1 MSASNHQA
9 SNHGEN
15 TSMAVLDSFPAQ
27 KDEAPLFERI
37 HERQE
42 VVMESDFQEHEML
55 QANLERKSDNKFRDS
70 KLSSAE
76 EFLSSEQQ
84 NFRINSETKFKS
96 LPEMWRENCKS
107 KANFEAGS
115 DCENENLEFLKSL
128 STQDVDHLVEIFIQV
143 AKEEEFKLRK
153 TNRKLLREL
162 LYFRN
167 EVNRILYEVGSKL
180 TNDSKCSF
188 DSVTFA
194 SNEEFQ
200 ADHDIMFDDNFQNYD
215 RLLQKRQPILHQF
228 IDKVTQPNQLCQL
241 LQDLKG
247 LKESID
253 MARSLL
259 ALKFFE
265 LNIGRNDSSIDNRE
279 KIDAANSQDPITEI
293 EDEKFLPKIPSTNL
307 IEIQDRV
314 DFLTSIVDES
324 SNSFTPGTLGGRMS
338 SESWM
343 TVETVDLSS
352 DYEKIY
358 SILDDN
364 NCGASWSSETCNEE
378 KKNEV
383 STNSECPP
391 SDTEAGTNAHFVE
404 NCSSQCEQIKDSTK
418 GTEKMMISSIPVY
431 TETSL
436 RSVICRLFKILLQTD
451 YFHNPGFVNS
461 VDDGNSYKVE
471 ENALERAILRIS
483 SPPKIC
489 SVEDSFKFLA
499 SVQNKETSPLKA
511 DFSSNYQSFQPVK
524 PEKQQKPIQVL
535 RPTRL
540 HQRSIPHYSSLW
552 LTSIAR
558 LSLEN
563 FLRSG
568 SIPVVQAASPKV
580 PSVPQKIRIKTK
592 NSGSQMATQLKLSP
606 AQSSQG
612 NILNPIQRASRLNL
626 LRANDP
632 TLKISTRPPLL
643 RGIDLEKCCSR
654 PCRLLLVNQ
663 CTHLPDPS
671 SMETS
676 TSLLAFSSLRW
687 IIKWQKRP
695 FRLQQTNDKSF
706 NSTAILQIPQDQDQ
720 DQECSS
726 SKEDRKPN
734 ACPKMQ
740 FRMVEVEIRD
750 LTEDSNSFVD
760 RAPSVTSGKQSVVM
774 KPLDPGDIFSSSLTQ
789 SGNIFALPSNH
800 ATYHPSRTGK
810 IPLKQQRR
818 RHIFRNI

>member
-1 MSASNHQA
+1 MSSSNHQA
-9 SNHGEN
+9 TNHGEN
-15 TSMAVLDSFPAQ
+15 STMTTTAKSFPAQ
-27 KDEAPLFERI
+27 KDRAPPFERI
-37 HERQE
+37 PEHHEA
-42 VVMESDFQEHEML
+42 VMEGNFQEHEMP
-55 QANLERKSDNKFRDS
+55 QENVEQNFGSKFRDS

-76 EFLSSEQQ
+76 EFLSEQQ
-84 NFRINSETKFKS
+84 NLHINLETTFKS
-96 LPEMWRENCKS
+96 LPEIWPENCKS
-107 KANFEAGS
+107 RANLEDRS
-115 DCENENLEFLKSL
+115 EWENENLEFLKSL
-128 STQDVDHLVEIFIQV
+128 STQDVDHLVEVFVQV
-143 AKEEEFKLRK
+143 AKEEECKLRK

-180 TNDSKCSF
+180 ANENKCSL

-194 SNEEFQ
+194 SNEELQ

-215 RLLQKRQPILHQF
+215 RLLQKSQPILHQF

-265 LNIGRNDSSIDNRE
+265 LNIGRNDSSSDNRE
-279 KIDAANSQDPITEI
+279 KIAAANNHEQITEF
-293 EDEKFLPKIPSTNL
+293 EDEKLFPKVPCTTLREEQDKMNFLSS
-307 IEIQDRV
+307 V
-314 DFLTSIVDES
+314 SDET
-324 SNSFTPGTLGGRMS
+324 SNSFNPGTLGGRMS

-364 NCGASWSSETCNEE
+364 CGVSWSSETCNDQMPP
-378 KKNEV
+378 KIEV
-383 STNSECPP
+383 STHFECPP
-391 SDTEAGTNAHFVE
+391 LESEAGTSADFIE
-404 NCSSQCEQIKDSTK
+404 NCPAQGEQMKEVTKDM
-418 GTEKMMISSIPVY
+418 GRMMVSSIPVN

-436 RSVICRLFKILLQTD
+436 KPVICRLFKIFLQTD
-451 YFHNPGFVNS
+451 YFQNPGFVNS
-461 VDDGNSYKVE
+461 IDDSNSYKVE
-471 ENALERAILRIS
+471 ENALERVIMRIS

-489 SVEDSFKFLA
+489 SVEDSFKFLT
-499 SVQNKETSPLKA
+499 SIQNKESSPLKA
-511 DFSSNYQSFQPVK
+511 DFSSNYQSFQSVK

-535 RPTRL
+535 RPARL

-606 AQSSQG
+606 AQTSQG

-626 LRANDP
+626 LRVNDP
-632 TLKISTRPPLL
+632 TFKISTRPPLL

-654 PCRLLLVNQ
+654 PCKLLLVNQ

-671 SMETS
+671 SVETS
-676 TSLLAFSSLRW
+676 TSLLASSSLRW
-687 IIKWQKRP
+687 IIRWQKRP
-695 FRLQQTNDKSF
+695 FKLQQTNEKFF
-706 NSTAILQIPQDQDQ
+706 NSTAFLQIPSDQD
-720 DQECSS
+720 CCS
-726 SKEDRKPN
+726 SKEEDRKSNSGPW
-734 ACPKMQ
+734 MQ

-760 RAPSVTSGKQSVVM
+760 RAPSITSGKQNVVM
-774 KPLDPGDIFSSSLTQ
+774 KPLNPGDIFSSSLTQ
-789 SGNIFALPSNH
+789 SGNVFTIPSNH
-800 ATYHPSRTGK
+800 TAYHPSRTGK